1 MDWIVKNAL
10 SRDTERE
17 HLNKILAEI
26 KARIDGGVQPSK
38 PLPTSSTPSYSPS
51 SGSSGGGSSGG
62 STAPKPVKITLTGDV
77 TGEASGTSTI
87 SIATTLT
94 NPGIQDAPVDGSAY
108 WRLDGN
114 WANVPAI
121 VRALS
126 GFDADGFLSWDSDD
140 GSFTAR
146 EIKGTT
152 DQIVV
157 SDGLGIDADPVI
169 SLADL
174 GDAGTGS
181 FKLIT
186 RDTKGRLSGTTDGTT
201 DDVPEGAL
209 NLYFTE
215 ERVREA
221 VGIIPLIA
229 FSYGDASPSIVY
241 TLAHSLEIIAISLEI
256 DTGFNGTGASISL
269 GITGQPDL
277 LIPSSKCDPSVIGVW
292 EYSPRVTLPAGTQL
306 ILTIAPGTGAS
317 VGHGQIYIQA
327 ART

>member
-38 PLPTSSTPSYSPS
+38 PLPTSSTPNYSPG

-62 STAPKPVKITLTGDV
+62 STTPKPVKITLTGDV

-126 GFDADGFLSWDSDD
+126 GFDADGFLSWDGDD
-140 GSFTAR
+140 GSFMAR
-146 EIKGTT
+146 EIEGTLG
-152 DQIVV
+152 QIVV
-157 SDGLGIDADPVI
+157 TDGDGINGNPTVALDEDILALLPEAVP
-169 SLADL
+169 SLANADIVDIVPGMAVARIGAGYVRADKATADRWNVVGL
-174 GDAGTGS
+174 YIGDT
-181 FKLIT
+181 
-186 RDTKGRLSGTTDGTT
+186 
-201 DDVPEGAL
+201 DVPPTEQLKPKVDGIVTLTAL
-209 NLYFTE
+209 QWDAVLGTSGGL
-215 ERVREA
+215 A
-221 VGIIPLIA
+221 VGMTY
-229 FSYGDASPSIVY
+229 F
-241 TLAHSLEIIAISLEI
+241 
-256 DTGFNGTGASISL
+256 L
-269 GITGQPDL
+269 GNDGVLTVTP
-277 LIPSSKCDPSVIGVW
+277 PSVDG
-292 EYSPRVTLPAGTQL
+292 EYNVA
-306 ILTIAPGTGAS
+306 
-317 VGHGQIYIQA
+317 VGLAITSTELHI
-327 ART
+327 RDMRPVKL